1 MVMIITIVLCELYKR
16 SRFIVSCIEIDIDT
30 QILCKYYDILL
41 YKIMSYSLCR
51 IPIIINELI
60 SIFTTQGYGN
70 GFQ

>member
-41 YKIMSYSLCR
+41 FRICR

-60 SIFTTQGYGN
+60 SIFTIQGYEN

>member
-41 YKIMSYSLCR
+41 YKIMSYSLHLR
-51 IPIIINELI
+51 YIINELI
-60 SIFTTQGYGN
+60 SIFTTQGYEN

>member
-41 YKIMSYSLCR
+41 YKIMSYSLHLR
-51 IPIIINELI
+51 YIINELI
-60 SIFTTQGYGN
+60 SIFTIQGYEN